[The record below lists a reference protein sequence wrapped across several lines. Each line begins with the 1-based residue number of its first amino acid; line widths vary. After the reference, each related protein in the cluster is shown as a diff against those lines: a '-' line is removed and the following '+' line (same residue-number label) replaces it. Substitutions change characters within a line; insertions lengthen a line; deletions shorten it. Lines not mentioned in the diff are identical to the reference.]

1 MDFLEKTVE
10 ESDDRDSKQEETPT
24 KLTVGAQ
31 GCRLAR
37 VRDFQKRGVVRER
50 EMVVEREK

>member
-1 MDFLEKTVE
+1 
-10 ESDDRDSKQEETPT
+10 
-24 KLTVGAQ
+24 VGAQ

-50 EMVVEREK
+50 ERLSRERNELRRTNKKLKKMNLHEQQ